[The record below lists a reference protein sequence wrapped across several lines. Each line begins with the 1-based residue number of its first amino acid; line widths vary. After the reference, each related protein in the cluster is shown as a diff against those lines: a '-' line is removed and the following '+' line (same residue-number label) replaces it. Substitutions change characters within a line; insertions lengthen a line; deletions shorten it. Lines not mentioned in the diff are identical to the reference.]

1 MHSDYFFL
9 SGEMTMSHAR
19 ILVVDDEPFA
29 RQTLSEWLRGMDFHV
44 FEAESGRQA
53 METIR
58 RDEPD
63 IVISDVV
70 MPGMDGI
77 QLLKEAK
84 AVKADLPFL
93 MISGYPSHSIAS
105 SVMKYGASDFLSK
118 PFTPEVLT
126 RRVSRTI
133 KLNALDKPLAP
144 VKGMILGSAISVVL
158 WALSILAL
166 AGLFC

>member
-1 MHSDYFFL
+1 
-9 SGEMTMSHAR
+9 MSHAK

-29 RQTLSEWLRGMDFHV
+29 RQTLSEWLREMDFHV

-77 QLLKEAK
+77 QLLREAK
-84 AVKADLPFL
+84 AVKADIPFL
-93 MISGYPSHSIAS
+93 MISGYPSNSTALNA
-105 SVMKYGASDFLSK
+105 MKHGASDFLPK

-126 RRVSRTI
+126 RRVSRAI
-133 KLNALDKPLAP
+133 RLSALDKPLAP

-158 WALSILAL
+158 WALTILAL
-166 AGLFC
+166 TGLFH